1 MSRSAACPGHGH
13 SQAAIRSISGK
24 LARSAGYDP
33 SPMGGTIG
41 RTERRDGLIT
51 LALILA
57 VVSTYLVVSI
67 FVGPIALL
75 IVAGLVVAILVLQRP
90 ALALALVIVPT
101 VLIEDSREG
110 GFLPELAGFYDVHV
124 ISPFEGLVALAVA
137 ATVLDVA
144 HRGRL
149 RLPDPL
155 TLPLLLAG
163 VAVIIGVAVGCI
175 NGAGLKE
182 ALFAARP
189 FAPLILL
196 PFVVV
201 NALRDRTTIRRALIV
216 AAALAGAKAGLGLIE
231 IAVGMG
237 FGLPG
242 DPPITYLEP
251 TVNWLCIAAA
261 LVLVARLMQRRSTPL
276 WLLVISLISV
286 ASLILSYRRSFWIA
300 AVLGLLIVV
309 LIGLQQRRWLS
320 LIPGVVAVAFAVWLS
335 IGTGV
340 IGEVHGPIADRAE
353 SLSPA
358 KIQNNEED
366 RYRIGERRN
375 LIAQLE
381 EDPLTGIGFAVPWVA
396 QYPLSV
402 DREGSRLY
410 AHFTALSWWLK
421 LGIFGLLAYL
431 AIVGTSIWSSYR
443 VWREHSDPWFQAVGL
458 AMVGAF
464 IGLAVAETS
473 ASFTGITPRLT
484 AVFAVAVGIIVAMLS
499 DARGRPS
506 VVPSRSRY

>member
-1 MSRSAACPGHGH
+1 
-13 SQAAIRSISGK
+13 
-24 LARSAGYDP
+24 
-33 SPMGGTIG
+33 MGGTFG
-41 RTERRDGLIT
+41 TAGRRDGLIT
-51 LALILA
+51 LALILT
-57 VVSTYLVVSI
+57 VVSIYLVASI

-75 IVAGLVVAILVLQRP
+75 VVVGLVVAVLVLQRP
-90 ALALALVIVPT
+90 ALALAVVMVPT
-101 VLIEDSREG
+101 VLIEDSSEG
-110 GFLPELAGFYDVHV
+110 GFLPGLAGFYDVHG

-163 VAVIIGVAVGCI
+163 VAVIIGVTVGCI
-175 NGAGLKE
+175 NGASLKD

-189 FAPLILL
+189 FLPLILL

-201 NALRDRTTIRRALIV
+201 NALRDRESIRRALIV
-216 AAALAGAKAGLGLIE
+216 AAGLAGAKAALGLIS
-231 IAVGMG
+231 IVVGMG
-237 FGLPG
+237 YEHLS
-242 DPPITYLEP
+242 DPAITYLEP
-251 TVNWLCIAAA
+251 TVNWLCVAAA
-261 LVLVARLMQRRSTPL
+261 LVLVARLLQRRSTPL
-276 WLLVISLISV
+276 WLLVLGLISI
-286 ASLILSYRRSFWIA
+286 ASLVLSYRRSFWIA
-300 AVLGLLIVV
+300 AVLGLLIVL
-309 LIGLQQRRWLS
+309 LIALQRRRWLN
-320 LIPGVVAVAFAVWLS
+320 LIPGCVAVAFALWLS

-340 IGEVHGPIADRAE
+340 IGDVQGPIAKRAE
-353 SLSPA
+353 SLAPA
-358 KIQNNEED
+358 KIESNEED
-366 RYRIGERRN
+366 RYRNGERSN
-375 LIAQLE
+375 VLAQLE
-381 EDPLTGIGFAVPWVA
+381 KDPLTGIGFAVPWEALA

-410 AHFTALSWWLK
+410 VHFTALSWWLK
-421 LGIFGLLAYL
+421 LGIIGLLAYL
-431 AIVGTSIWSSYR
+431 AMVGTTIWSSYR
-443 VWREHSDPWFQAVGL
+443 VWREHADPWFQAVGL

-484 AVFAVAVGIIVAMLS
+484 AVFAVAAGITVAMLS